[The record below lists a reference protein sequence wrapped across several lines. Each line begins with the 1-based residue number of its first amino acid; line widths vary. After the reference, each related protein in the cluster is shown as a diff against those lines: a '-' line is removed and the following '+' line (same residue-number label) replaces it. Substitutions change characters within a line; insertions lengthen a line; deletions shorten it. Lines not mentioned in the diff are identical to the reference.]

1 MLTSS
6 CGTAEMS
13 KTAPLNA
20 LLKNRSSLFQV
31 LVATVL
37 LAVGVN
43 LLSTWIAE
51 LLQNNFPLWLPSIV
65 LFLVSAFL
73 IVRQSIPSRFVH
85 REINGFVLFKRG
97 DGELIKVPRYKYSSE
112 LKLYITG
119 LFAENSA
126 PKLLWDSDPVHNSME
141 FDIEGNGRFR
151 TTEAGRLIVEATEY
165 YILETLSVHLT
176 DFFNNSGFSNEKLQ
190 EFSRENIP
198 DIIFRNRFL
207 DTFSRPMRE
216 RAAFT
221 NEASKSKQH
230 ETVVAS
236 YSSNGSFY
244 SKFDLTLPSGAK
256 IQRLSPSS
264 IFLETS
270 KFKLTISIDFKGISA
285 SLPKDFCELYLDG
298 LSFIEAMPYLVR
310 INVSVEFKPL
320 ALFSPSGWEYHAW
333 LDSFLEK
340 LSGHVD
346 SEEFFKKIQWES
358 ALTVAQLIRQGGTLK
373 INSSEE

>member
-1 MLTSS
+1 
-6 CGTAEMS
+6 MS
-13 KTAPLNA
+13 KPAPLNA

-51 LLQNNFPLWLPSIV
+51 ALQNKFPLWWPAIAF
-65 LFLVSAFL
+65 FLVAAFL
-73 IVRQSIPSRFVH
+73 IVRQSIPSRSVH
-85 REINGFVLFKRG
+85 REINGFVLFKRD
-97 DGELIKVPRYKYSSE
+97 DGELIKVPRYTYSAD
-112 LKLYITG
+112 LKSYMTG

-141 FDIEGNGRFR
+141 FDLEGRKGRFR
-151 TTEAGRLIVEATEY
+151 TTESGRLIVEATEY

-216 RAAFT
+216 RAAFA
-221 NEASKSKQH
+221 NDASKSKQH

-236 YSSNGSFY
+236 YGSNGVFY
-244 SKFDLTLPSGAK
+244 SKFDLILPSGAK
-256 IQRLSPSS
+256 VQRLSPSS
-264 IFLETS
+264 IFIETS

-285 SLPKDFCELYLDG
+285 SLPKDFIELYLDG
-298 LSFIEAMPYLVR
+298 LSFLDARPYLVR
-310 INVSVEFKPL
+310 INASVEFRPL

-340 LSGHVD
+340 LSGRID

-358 ALTVAQLIRQGGTLK
+358 ALTVARLVRQGSTLK
-373 INSSEE
+373 SNPSEKK